1 MAGSLLPLMPGANTN
16 YTAAKNPWRHTEVSQ
31 SHRKGLSADIVELW
45 AAAMEGHQSQGAGL
59 GTAGEGQSWGGKAG
73 SVASTLGI

>member
-1 MAGSLLPLMPGANTN
+1 M
-16 YTAAKNPWRHTEVSQ
+16 SQ
-31 SHRKGLSADIVELW
+31 SHRKVLSADIVELW